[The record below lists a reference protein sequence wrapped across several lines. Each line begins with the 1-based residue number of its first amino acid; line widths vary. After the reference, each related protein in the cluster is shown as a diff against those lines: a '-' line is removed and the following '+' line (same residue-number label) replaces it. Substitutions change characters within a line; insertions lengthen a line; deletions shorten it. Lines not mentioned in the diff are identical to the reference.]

1 MLAWVKVKDM
11 SVLGIADPWIW
22 LSYVGCFLCV
32 AFCVAY
38 GLIQGRK
45 GAEEEDEQDGKAV

>member
-45 GAEEEDEQDGKAV
+45 GAGEEDEQDGS